1 MALWSLLSA
10 EPSRTALISEPPP
23 GVVTSISC
31 RPCSAPASRY
41 TTAISTDSSPR
52 QLRGRH
58 DPEGWRFA
66 STISLWLR
74 SVSGLAWGR
83 EQCRPAT
90 LLRPWNNCRSDGED
104 DSASYWRV
112 IRLNW
117 ASADAPLAA
126 FGTSPAST

>member
-66 STISLWLR
+66 STTSLWLR
-74 SVSGLAWGR
+74 SAPGLACGR

-90 LLRPWNNCRSDGED
+90 LLRSEQLLKQGGD
-104 DSASYWRV
+104 DSSSHW
-112 IRLNW
+112 
-117 ASADAPLAA
+117 
-126 FGTSPAST
+126 